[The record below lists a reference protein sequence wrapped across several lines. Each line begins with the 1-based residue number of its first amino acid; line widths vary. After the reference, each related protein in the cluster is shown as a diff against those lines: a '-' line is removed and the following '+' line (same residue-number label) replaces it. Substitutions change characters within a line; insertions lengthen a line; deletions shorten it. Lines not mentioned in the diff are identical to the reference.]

1 MKNYIIT
8 ANSRFHR
15 VFTDRTTTVRETI
28 DYFAEKGFGGI
39 DVNLEYIFDY
49 GDDWRRHA
57 EKHAEY
63 AAKKG
68 LDLSFGHLP
77 FHASLFRGADG
88 KNDKKAFG
96 RFVFETL
103 EAAKVLGLKRAVI
116 HPKHLEDR
124 EDDFDANL
132 KANIEKIAPIAEKAE
147 KLGIRLLVENMPNY
161 YTDGRM
167 RFGCLPEHIIP
178 VADYFG
184 CGICW
189 DTGHANISGVDQR
202 AGINAVGKRLGGL
215 HLNDNVAGHIDAH
228 LIPFFGTS
236 DWEGVMKGLGDIG
249 YDGTFNFECR
259 TYHMPESASGYVGEH
274 LLCVAHTLLS
284 MLDGEEEK

>member
-1 MKNYIIT
+1 MKKYLIT

-15 VFTDRTTTVRETI
+15 VFTDRKTTVEETI
-28 DYFAEKGFGGI
+28 DYFAEKGFDGI
-39 DVNLEYIFDY
+39 DVNLEYIADY
-49 GDDWRRHA
+49 GEDWRPYA

-63 AAKKG
+63 AHSKG

-77 FHASLFRGADG
+77 FHASLCPGADG
-88 KNDKKAFG
+88 KPDKKAFE
-96 RFVFETL
+96 RFMS
-103 EAAKVLGLKRAVI
+103 EALDAAALIGLRRAVI
-116 HPKHLEDR
+116 HPKHLTAS

-132 KANIEKIAPIAEKAE
+132 QENIKKLTPAAEKAA

-161 YTDGRM
+161 YTDGQM
-167 RFGCLPEHIIP
+167 RFGCLPEHIIAI
-178 VADYFG
+178 ADYFG

-189 DTGHANISGVDQR
+189 DTGHANISEVDQR
-202 AGINAVGKRLGGL
+202 AALNKIGKRLGGL

-236 DWEGVMKGLGDIG
+236 DWEGVMKGLADID

-259 TYHMPESASGYVGEH
+259 TYHMPSAASGYVGEH
-274 LLCVAHTLLS
+274 LLCVAHTLLG
-284 MLDGEEEK
+284 MMEEKK